1 MPSDGWDHRQARG
14 PNHGWYYPVGGGESG
29 WITQHPTK
37 PDIFYAGSQ
46 GALRTWWSGAMDR
59 TTTPSFDMK
68 LRRGDADAVS
78 VEIPVSGEVF
88 ELEEHLRQAYA
99 GFDQGRSVMSP
110 QQARPSI
117 VVALAVDRALRE
129 GRTIDLA

>member
-1 MPSDGWDHRQARG
+1 
-14 PNHGWYYPVGGGESG
+14 
-29 WITQHPTK
+29 
-37 PDIFYAGSQ
+37 
-46 GALRTWWSGAMDR
+46 MDR

-68 LRRGDADAVS
+68 LRHGDADAVS
-78 VEIPVSGEVF
+78 LEIPLSGEVF

-99 GFDQGRSVMSP
+99 GFAQGRSVMSP

-129 GRTIDLA
+129 GRAIELA